1 MNNDI
6 IKKII
11 SRKKSGIDCTE
22 QESAEIKGFLKGLFT
37 SARKGRLYY
46 FDKVAMIADI
56 EKFLP
61 LEYGDVL
68 YEMKQK

>member
-1 MNNDI
+1 MNDK

-11 SRKKSGIDCTE
+11 SRKKSGLDCTE
-22 QESAEIKGFLKGLFT
+22 SESAEIKGFLKELFT

-46 FDKVAMIADI
+46 FANVAVITDI

-68 YEMKQK
+68 YEMR

>member
-22 QESAEIKGFLKGLFT
+22 QESAEIKMFLKGLFT
-37 SARKGRLYY
+37 SAKKGQLYS
-46 FDKVAMIADI
+46 FDKVAVITDI
-56 EKFLP
+56 EKFLHI
-61 LEYGDVL
+61 EYNEVL
-68 YEMKQK
+68 DEMK